1 MLAEAV
7 IPAGYAPADGLLR
20 DRVILITGA
29 SGGIGSA
36 TALACARQGAAVVL
50 LGRNVKKL
58 EKVYDAVEAAGGPK
72 PAIYPMNLAGAT
84 WNEMAQL
91 IATIERE
98 FGRLDGLLHAA
109 AHFTVFSPLSDV
121 VPRDWMESLQ
131 VNLTAAYT
139 LTRLSLPLMEQGG
152 DGSVVFLTDPSGR
165 DSKAYRGAFGLAKYA
180 VEGMIKSWASELE
193 HQRKLRLNAYDPGP
207 LRTFLRLKGYPGE
220 DAQTVPLPESAAPGL
235 LYLLGPDSRG
245 QSGQRFRMSSPGS
258 ASRGDSLRS

>member
-1 MLAEAV
+1 MLPEAL

-20 DRVILITGA
+20 ERVILITGA
-29 SGGIGSA
+29 GGGVGSA
-36 TALACARQGAAVVL
+36 AALACARLGATVVL

-58 EKVYDAVEAAGGPK
+58 EKVYDAVAAVGGPG

-84 WNEMAQL
+84 WNEMAEL
-91 IATIERE
+91 VATIERE

-139 LTRLSLPLMEQGG
+139 LTRLSLPLLEQSA
-152 DGSVVFLTDPSGR
+152 DASVVFLTDASGR
-165 DSKAYRGAFGLAKYA
+165 DNKAYRGAFGVAKYA
-180 VEGMIKSWASELE
+180 LEGMVRSWALELE
-193 HQRKLRLNAYDPGP
+193 RAAQLRLNAFDPGP

-220 DAQTVPLPESAAPGL
+220 DAQNLPAPESALPGL

-245 QSGQRFRMSSPGS
+245 RSGQRFS
-258 ASRGDSLRS
+258 ATPQH